1 MRRLFALIVV
11 LAVSGIIPLAASA
24 GVCAATP
31 CCRAHA
37 SGEQSIAA
45 PPCCNET
52 NCAPAPQD
60 AQATTQI
67 AKTLVKPPV
76 AVFLPS
82 VLPVTCAMPPVAEP
96 SAHGSPPAQQRRLAA
111 LSTLLI

>member
-11 LAVSGIIPLAASA
+11 LTMSGFLPLAANA

-52 NCAPAPQD
+52 RCTPAQPD

-82 VLPVTCAMPPVAEP
+82 ALPVTCAMPSVSEP
-96 SAHGSPPAQQRRLAA
+96 AAHGSPPAQQRRLAA